1 MNHGLLHYNILKI
14 DLQLQVKMREEYINN
29 FLFSNDKE
37 KLDLDVIYDFI
48 SNSYWSNGITKE
60 IVKCTVENSFCFGVY
75 HNDIQIGF
83 ARVVTDFASF
93 GYLADVFIIEKY
105 QGKGLGKQLVEFI
118 LNTPSINN
126 LRRLLLSTKDAHGLY
141 TKFGFE
147 PLKEPE
153 KFLTI
158 HKPDAYKI

>member
-1 MNHGLLHYNILKI
+1 MK
-14 DLQLQVKMREEYINN
+14 EEYKGE
-29 FLFSNDKE
+29 FLFSTDRD

-48 SNSYWSNGITKE
+48 SNSYWSNGITRE
-60 IVKCTVENSFCFGVY
+60 IVERTVKHSFCFGVY
-75 HNDIQIGF
+75 HNNQQIGF

-93 GYLADVFIIEKY
+93 GYLADVFIIENY

-118 LNTPSINN
+118 VNYPELTK
-126 LRRLLLSTKDAHGLY
+126 LRRFLLATKDAHGLY
-141 TKFGFE
+141 TQFGFE

-158 HKPDAYKI
+158 HRPDIYRE